1 MMRTAAVP
9 LIPFFGMYL
18 TDLTYAEE
26 GNPMFMNGKINF
38 TRNIIVAGI
47 INELL
52 NYQKVPHNIAPAMPV
67 LQYLDWQLRYAI
79 YFRVGNLIN
88 FFGSTE
94 PLSDNE
100 AHAISLQYDPRQN
113 QKK

>member
-1 MMRTAAVP
+1 MRSAPVP
-9 LIPFFGMYL
+9 LIPFLGMYL

-26 GNPMFMNGKINF
+26 GNPIFMNGKINF

-52 NYQKVPHNIAPAMPV
+52 NYQRVAHTIAPSMPV
-67 LQYLDWQLRYAI
+67 LQYLDVQLSAD
-79 YFRVGNLIN
+79 
-88 FFGSTE
+88 

-100 AHAISLQYDPRQN
+100 AYAISMQYDQRQN
-113 QKK
+113 TQKKLAKN